1 MERWPPSAR
10 EWRGSLLAEWVE
22 EGLDPGQVEVLRA
35 APLALAILTA
45 LGVLLILVGANTLKV
60 VVYFGLIGWLAFGLI
75 RTRRTR
81 SSATRMELY
90 LEPDILRLQAVGT
103 DEARV
108 VELVRAEAGTLVRE
122 VVAATGTVSRLELRD
137 RSGEVRL
144 ALSNH
149 PTLLKSSFGFDL
161 ARLHIEGRRIP
172 VEVLV
177 GSWWPEPDSR
187 INRRITSRWMRKLP
201 DTAWTMP
208 DLAGYARWVAAKNV
222 REYALGSI
230 IAAAAAAIVL
240 PALALAPHVRPEPF
254 WLTPAL
260 AGFFVLFL
268 VVSIAGLVI
277 RLRQLQRVVGPGLGV
292 LIGAILKRDG

>member
-1 MERWPPSAR
+1 MSVEPPSTR

-22 EGLDPGQVEVLRA
+22 QGLAPEPFAALRL
-35 APLALAILTA
+35 PLALAMLVA
-45 LGVLLILVGANTLKV
+45 YGVALILVARNAIV
-60 VVYFGLIGWLAFGLI
+60 VLVYFGFISWLAFGLI

-81 SSATRMELY
+81 RSATRMELY
-90 LEPDILRLQAVGT
+90 LGPDMLRLQAVGT
-103 DEARV
+103 DETGV
-108 VELVRAEAGTLVRE
+108 VELVRAEAGILVRE

-161 ARLHIEGRRIP
+161 ARLHLEGRRIP

-177 GSWWPEPDSR
+177 GSWWPEADSR
-187 INRRITSRWMRKLP
+187 INRWTTYRWMRKLP
-201 DTAWTMP
+201 DTPWTMP

-222 REYALGSI
+222 RAYALVSI
-230 IAAAAAAIVL
+230 FVAACAALTL
-240 PALALAPHVRPEPF
+240 PALALAPHVKPEPF

-260 AGFFVLFL
+260 AGFFVLVL
-268 VVSIAGLVI
+268 VGSLACLVI
-277 RLRQLQRVVGPGLGV
+277 GFRQLRRVVGPGLGV